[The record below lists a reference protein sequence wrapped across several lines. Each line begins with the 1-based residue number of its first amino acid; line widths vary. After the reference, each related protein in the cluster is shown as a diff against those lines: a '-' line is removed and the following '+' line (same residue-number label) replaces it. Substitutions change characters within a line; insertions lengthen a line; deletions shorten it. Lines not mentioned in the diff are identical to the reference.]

1 MLNFDIAKII
11 TNERF
16 HAEISMVKKSSGKS
30 NKFVTFAVNYQTLAS
45 GINFN
50 LKNYLAVKKTN

>member
-1 MLNFDIAKII
+1 MSL
-11 TNERF
+11 
-16 HAEISMVKKSSGKS
+16 VKKSSDKS

>member
-11 TNERF
+11 RNAWS
-16 HAEISMVKKSSGKS
+16 HAEISLAKKSSDKS